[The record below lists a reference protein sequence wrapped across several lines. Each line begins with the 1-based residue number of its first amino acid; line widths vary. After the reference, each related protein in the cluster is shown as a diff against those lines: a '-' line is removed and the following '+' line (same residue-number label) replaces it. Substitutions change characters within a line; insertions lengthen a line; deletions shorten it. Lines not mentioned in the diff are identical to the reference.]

1 MINIKTSNIEIMNKM
16 SKAYSLFIDD
26 YCEKYKKEAINYLKE
41 QIKNIN
47 ENITKD
53 KDREEQYSI
62 LKYKIENKIKSLEL
76 FINEEKNNNY
86 IKLINEIFDDRNDYR
101 LNNITK
107 EEEKIIENE
116 IKNENKHIKEKAI
129 KININL
135 VKKGKKLKKETIN
148 NLIDN
153 IIQSNEEVQTSN
165 EPDNNS
171 YIQEKIISHI
181 SSELISEDLK
191 QKGKCNLDEEMKE
204 KITKGLSIKD
214 KSIRNNLLKIY
225 PHIENLNNNDMEKP
239 MKLIEN
245 NIIYENDRNIFD
257 NSVEILNN
265 FLEKNRNMKVNS
277 ELTNGLIEYISEND
291 YNVYNEE
298 NKKIDDEYED
308 KKNIFE
314 KIKDEVDKEVRKQLI
329 ETLKIN
335 DEKTKIELK
344 KHFKKKKLRS
354 RKKATSTFTK
364 RKKKYDKKN
373 FPMYK

>member
-1 MINIKTSNIEIMNKM
+1 MLYLDKINENKQKGEIIEKIFDTIILCYTKNYNNFIEKNNIKEAEIIFNEYISKLKDQKIKNKFIDKCSDILLKNNEYILAYNKIEMIKEPNDEINNHKIEIISKYIEDSLSKQNYDLKKCIKFCNIMINIKTSNIEIMNKM

-165 EPDNNS
+165 EPDINS

-181 SSELISEDLK
+181 SSELISEDLM

-204 KITKGLSIKD
+204 KITKGL
-214 KSIRNNLLKIY
+214 R
-225 PHIENLNNNDMEKP
+225 
-239 MKLIEN
+239 
-245 NIIYENDRNIFD
+245 
-257 NSVEILNN
+257 IL
-265 FLEKNRNMKVNS
+265 
-277 ELTNGLIEYISEND
+277 
-291 YNVYNEE
+291 
-298 NKKIDDEYED
+298 
-308 KKNIFE
+308 
-314 KIKDEVDKEVRKQLI
+314 
-329 ETLKIN
+329 
-335 DEKTKIELK
+335 
-344 KHFKKKKLRS
+344 
-354 RKKATSTFTK
+354 
-364 RKKKYDKKN
+364 
-373 FPMYK
+373 